1 MNACPFKVGETYP
14 MRFNGEQVKVI
25 DVDPSQPAH
34 RVVAIRHAN
43 GLLGMRYADG
53 RVSADDDSPGD
64 LMPPKRVVWVNF
76 YPNGRAYYSDN
87 AEEARAIGGITAI
100 ATAVRVELP

>member
-1 MNACPFKVGETYP
+1 MNCPFKVGETYL
-14 MRFNGEQVKVI
+14 MRNGNPAKVI
-25 DVDPSQPAH
+25 DIDPSQQND
-34 RVVAIRHAN
+34 RVIVI
-43 GLLGMRYADG
+43 RYADG
-53 RVSADDDSPGD
+53 ATGSRHADGTYSPDMVTPSD

>member
-1 MNACPFKVGETYP
+1 MNACPFKVGETYL
-14 MRFNGEQVKVI
+14 MRDGESAKVI
-25 DVDPSQPAH
+25 DVDPSLFAH
-34 RVVAIRHAN
+34 RVIAVRHAS
-43 GLLGMRYADG
+43 GFVDVRHADG
-53 RVSADDDSPGD
+53 RVYSDTESISD